1 MISTKGRYALRLM
14 LDLATQESADTE
26 YVPLK
31 DIASR
36 QGISEKYMEIII
48 KELVKNKLIIGLRGK
63 GGGYKLTRKPEE
75 YPVGEILEAAG
86 EQLAPVACLLSDTE
100 PCKREDACQTI
111 SMWKKFNRLSHDF
124 FYGIKLTDLVEQ
136 SLPYISLYCLRINVA

>member
-48 KELVKNKLIIGLRGK
+48 KELVKNKL
-63 GGGYKLTRKPEE
+63 
-75 YPVGEILEAAG
+75 
-86 EQLAPVACLLSDTE
+86 
-100 PCKREDACQTI
+100 
-111 SMWKKFNRLSHDF
+111 NRTSW
-124 FYGIKLTDLVEQ
+124 
-136 SLPYISLYCLRINVA
+136 

>member
-63 GGGYKLTRKPEE
+63 GGG
-75 YPVGEILEAAG
+75 
-86 EQLAPVACLLSDTE
+86 Q
-100 PCKREDACQTI
+100 
-111 SMWKKFNRLSHDF
+111 
-124 FYGIKLTDLVEQ
+124 
-136 SLPYISLYCLRINVA
+136 INP